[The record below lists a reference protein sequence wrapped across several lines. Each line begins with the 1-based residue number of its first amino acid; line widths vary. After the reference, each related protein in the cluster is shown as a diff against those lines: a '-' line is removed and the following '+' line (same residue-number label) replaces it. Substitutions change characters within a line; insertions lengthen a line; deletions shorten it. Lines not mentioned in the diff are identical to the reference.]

1 MKFQQSFLAL
11 AALAGLQALAAPS
24 AQDRQLNEVNEI
36 AGRSL
41 ISSLATEILDLIE
54 STLECA
60 GCDV

>member
-11 AALAGLQALAAPS
+11 TALAGLQALAAPS
-24 AQDRQLNEVNEI
+24 AQDRQLNEANEI
-36 AGRSL
+36 AERSL